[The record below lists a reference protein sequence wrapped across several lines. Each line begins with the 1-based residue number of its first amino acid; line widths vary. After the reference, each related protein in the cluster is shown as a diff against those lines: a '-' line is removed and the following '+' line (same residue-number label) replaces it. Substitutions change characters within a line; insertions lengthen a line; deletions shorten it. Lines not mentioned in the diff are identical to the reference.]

1 MGLVRIAIVTT
12 VAPPSESQYKMQ
24 LISRPYNIVS
34 IFLSKLIIIQLYPAI
49 SIVAKLLEPGDGM
62 RGV

>member
-24 LISRPYNIVS
+24 LISRPYSVNFSIKINYYTAVS
-34 IFLSKLIIIQLYPAI
+34 CDKYTIILR
-49 SIVAKLLEPGDGM
+49 S
-62 RGV
+62 